1 MNKYQIVCIQE
12 GNLYN
17 SVSKAY
23 GDVLNIAQ
31 KRGFSPIKLAANED
45 KHNLYL
51 KIKNNLKYVL
61 NWKKIEKTIESNSAI
76 LLQYPLIGNFHIISR
91 FVRKL
96 KRKKCKII
104 ILVHDLHSLRFGHNI
119 ADEFDGYLKYAD
131 VIIVHNDKMK
141 ELFVNNG
148 YKEKNIVCLKIFDY
162 LLKVQENDKLYSKT
176 SKTVVLAG
184 VLDRERSP
192 YIYQLGKVDNVIFN
206 LYGPLY
212 DHSLDECSNIN
223 YMGFFSQTD
232 LPHHLNE
239 GFGLI
244 WDGNSLNSCTGA
256 MGDYLKINNP
266 HKTSLYLASGIPVF
280 IWSKAALAD
289 FVKSNGVGFV
299 IDEISDI
306 ESIFNELDE
315 KKYIELKENV
325 ANIQGKIVN
334 GYFTNSALEKALQM
348 VNNQ

>member
-1 MNKYQIVCIQE
+1 
-12 GNLYN
+12 
-17 SVSKAY
+17 
-23 GDVLNIAQ
+23 
-31 KRGFSPIKLAANED
+31 
-45 KHNLYL
+45 
-51 KIKNNLKYVL
+51 
-61 NWKKIEKTIESNSAI
+61 
-76 LLQYPLIGNFHIISR
+76 
-91 FVRKL
+91 
-96 KRKKCKII
+96 
-104 ILVHDLHSLRFGHNI
+104 
-119 ADEFDGYLKYAD
+119 
-131 VIIVHNDKMK
+131 
-141 ELFVNNG
+141 
-148 YKEKNIVCLKIFDY
+148 
-162 LLKVQENDKLYSKT
+162 
-176 SKTVVLAG
+176 
-184 VLDRERSP
+184 
-192 YIYQLGKVDNVIFN
+192 
-206 LYGPLY
+206 
-212 DHSLDECSNIN
+212 
-223 YMGFFSQTD
+223 MGFFSQTD

-289 FVKSNGVGFV
+289 FVKSNDVGFV

-334 GYFTNSALEKALQM
+334 GYFTSSALEKALQM